1 MTPRSVMPDAA
12 RGERRHFAHRIFE
25 AEDFELAHISAQYS
39 DERAI
44 TARMGD
50 ATSEDHRAAIR
61 CDHRSWVSNHSL
73 HVLFL
78 NRVVNTSTATVLDHP

>member
-1 MTPRSVMPDAA
+1 MPDAA

-25 AEDFELAHISAQYS
+25 AEDFELAHISAQYP

-50 ATSEDHRAAIR
+50 ATSEDRGAAIR
-61 CDHRSWVSNHSL
+61 RNHRGWMSNHPL
-73 HVLFL
+73 HVIFV
-78 NRVVNTSTATVLDHP
+78 NRVVNASTATVLDQP